1 MRAGAGS
8 STHRGSCLER
18 AYLAGCRRRC
28 ALAAGQRRRSEESF
42 QAAKGLTG
50 LDQHQVR
57 RWTSWHRWTTPGQ
70 ARPRLPRRGHR
81 RPTRP
86 PPGATGP
93 DRADRQRVPPPLR
106 RRAPRH
112 PPHHLHVAG
121 LVGLAPTT
129 PSPSPRRP
137 LQTPRSRPAP
147 MITIYGC
154 CGWRPEPTQVT
165 PARRKRPRCRLY
177 LAIWRLRSA
186 WHNCPIIIFVA
197 RLYFCAGVNDKM
209 AAVRPVNGFIVA
221 FISPPARSR
230 PENVPRPT
238 ASTTTNP
245 SPTCA
250 LMSVIAKS
258 GIASRQCL

>member
-129 PSPSPRRP
+129 PSPSPRRATTDAENP
-137 LQTPRSRPAP
+137 TS
-147 MITIYGC
+147 TDDHDHGC
-154 CGWRPEPTQVT
+154 C
-165 PARRKRPRCRLY
+165 ARGQNLPKSHQHDERGHVVAYTWPY
-177 LAIWRLRSA
+177 GVSA
-186 WHNCPIIIFVA
+186 
-197 RLYFCAGVNDKM
+197 
-209 AAVRPVNGFIVA
+209 
-221 FISPPARSR
+221 PPGI
-230 PENVPRPT
+230 T
-238 ASTTTNP
+238 ALS
-245 SPTCA
+245 
-250 LMSVIAKS
+250 
-258 GIASRQCL
+258 